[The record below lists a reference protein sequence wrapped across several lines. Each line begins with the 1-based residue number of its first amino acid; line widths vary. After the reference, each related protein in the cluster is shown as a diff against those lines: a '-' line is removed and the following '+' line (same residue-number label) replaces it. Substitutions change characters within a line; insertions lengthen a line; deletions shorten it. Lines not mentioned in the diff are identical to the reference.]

1 MTLTVL
7 LPASLVAD
15 VPDLRQ
21 KTAKVGIIGRAL
33 AIFRVDRVCVY
44 DDHEPKLA
52 DARSEMRLIKAL
64 LEYMET
70 PQYLRKLLFGR
81 TWELKY
87 AGILPPLRTPHHP
100 TFGERTSHG
109 SIREGV
115 VLSPGKGSS
124 LVELGLGKRGVLN
137 ERLKAGTRVTVRILK
152 DLGDRLLVERVS
164 RSELKNYWGY
174 QVFEAPSLREAVG
187 MLRDEFVVGT
197 SKYGKD
203 IADVA
208 EELAIKAPIALVLG
222 GPYAGLLEICL
233 REGVRP
239 EDMFDVIVNT
249 IPDQGTETVRT
260 EEALLASLSILNFV
274 RKVYYCKRQKMNT
287 GA

>member
-1 MTLTVL
+1 
-7 LPASLVAD
+7 
-15 VPDLRQ
+15 
-21 KTAKVGIIGRAL
+21 
-33 AIFRVDRVCVY
+33 
-44 DDHEPKLA
+44 
-52 DARSEMRLIKAL
+52 
-64 LEYMET
+64 
-70 PQYLRKLLFGR
+70 
-81 TWELKY
+81 
-87 AGILPPLRTPHHP
+87 
-100 TFGERTSHG
+100 
-109 SIREGV
+109 
-115 VLSPGKGSS
+115 
-124 LVELGLGKRGVLN
+124 
-137 ERLKAGTRVTVRILK
+137 
-152 DLGDRLLVERVS
+152 
-164 RSELKNYWGY
+164 
-174 QVFEAPSLREAVG
+174 